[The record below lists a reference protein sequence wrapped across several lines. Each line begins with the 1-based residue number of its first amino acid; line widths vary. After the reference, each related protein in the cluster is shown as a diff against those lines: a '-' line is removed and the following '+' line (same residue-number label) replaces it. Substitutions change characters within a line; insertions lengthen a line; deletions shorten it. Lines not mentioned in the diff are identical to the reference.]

1 MASPDVV
8 VIGGGIV
15 GTAAAAFLAEGGAS
29 VLLLE
34 RDAVAAGASGRNSGV
49 VQQPFDRV
57 LAPLYRDS
65 VRAYRDLAA
74 ADVGFDWPAEPA
86 GLLLVAR
93 EAAPVEAE
101 ASAIRRSDARLGVEV
116 LDPQATRRLEPALAP
131 GVWACRVATGYP
143 VPPAAATQAFARLAE
158 RRGVRIALGTAAR
171 PWLDPR
177 DERLLGVALADVGR
191 IACGAVLIAAGSLS
205 STLVDPTGRWR
216 PIRSLWGVVL
226 EVELRRPPGHVLEE
240 AGIGAVA
247 GPPPAA
253 DPPGSGRR
261 RTVRSAAGGSATSSS
276 GPAVGGRLA
285 VALPSREVAF
295 SLVTAGGTTSL
306 GSTFLPRQPDPI
318 AWSGD
323 LRRRAAR
330 FVPALRLAE
339 IVGTRV
345 CARPVSLDGRP
356 LLGPV
361 PGLEGCFVAAG
372 HGPWGI
378 STGPASA
385 RLVADAILGRG
396 TAIPKALRAERFGLP
411 GVGPAARAEDAPGP
425 G

>member
-29 VLLLE
+29 VVLLE
-34 RDAVAAGASGRNSGV
+34 RDAVGAGASGRNSGV

-65 VRAYRDLAA
+65 VRAYRALAA
-74 ADVGFDWPAEPA
+74 AEVGFDWPAEPA
-86 GLLLVAR
+86 GLLLLAR
-93 EAAPVEAE
+93 EAEAVEAE
-101 ASAIRRSDARLGVEV
+101 AAAIHRSGARVAVEI
-116 LDPQATRRLEPALAP
+116 LDPEATRQLEPALAP
-131 GVWACRVATGYP
+131 GVWACRVPTGYP
-143 VPPAAATQAFARLAE
+143 VPPAAATRAFARLAE
-158 RRGVRIALGTAAR
+158 RRGVRIALGTPAR
-171 PWLDPR
+171 LWLDR
-177 DERLLGVALADVGR
+177 QGERLLGVALADVGR
-191 IACGAVLIAAGSLS
+191 VACGAVLVAAGPLS
-205 STLVDPTGRWR
+205 STLIDPTGRWR

-226 EVELRRPPGHVLEE
+226 EVELRRPPRHVLEE
-240 AGIGAVA
+240 AGIPAVAAGPEAGTGGAVT
-247 GPPPAA
+247 
-253 DPPGSGRR
+253 SRR
-261 RTVRSAAGGSATSSS
+261 RRGGPRPHAASTDGS
-276 GPAVGGRLA
+276 
-285 VALPSREVAF
+285 VAF
-295 SLVTAGGTTSL
+295 SLVTVGGTTSL

-323 LRRRAAR
+323 LRRRAAP
-330 FVPALRLAE
+330 FVPALRLAGL
-339 IVGTRV
+339 VGTRV

-378 STGPASA
+378 STGPAAA
-385 RLVADAILGRG
+385 RLVAEAILGRQP
-396 TAIPKALRAERFGLP
+396 AIPAALSPERFGLP
-411 GVGPAARAEDAPGP
+411 GVVPDARAEGASGP